1 MKKSVTLHSI
11 TIYLILMCNNY
22 SNIIDSFENVKV
34 LIIGDVML
42 DSYIMGRVDR
52 ISPEAPVP
60 IVNVTNR
67 KYKLGGAANVALNLR
82 MLGAKPF
89 ICGIVGED
97 VSSTNLK
104 KLLRENDISIK
115 GILSSS
121 DRVTTVKFRIIGNNT
136 QLLRVDEE
144 QTDNLNSEDSEKLI
158 SIISKAIKEEKI
170 DVIIFQD
177 YDKGVI
183 TIDLIRR
190 VFELANQYQIPI
202 TVDPKKRNFFNY
214 RGATLFKPN
223 LKELKDGFGITF
235 NHHNE
240 AELNL
245 AVSRLLNELNLKYAM
260 VTLSEDG
267 IIIGCNEKGQHI
279 THRAPTE
286 VISVADVSGAGDT
299 VISVASLC
307 IAKQLDPEQVM
318 LIANVAAGIVCEQ
331 VGVVPVDK
339 NRLIQR
345 LNKIK

>member
-11 TIYLILMCNNY
+11 TIYLIFMCNSY

-34 LIIGDVML
+34 LVIGDVML

-104 KLLRENDISIK
+104 KLLKENDISTK

-144 QTDNLNSEDSEKLI
+144 QTDSLNSEESEKLI

-223 LKELKDGFGITF
+223 LKELKEGFGITF

-339 NRLIQR
+339 NLLIQR